1 MDADAFAKIASCLEN
16 EPPSGL
22 QEAAHRTAV
31 GRIYYAAFLF
41 AREMMTNWGCDFGSG
56 GRVHAEVAEGLK
68 CSGVRALWKIGN
80 HMVELH
86 DQRKVADYDTGGSFD
101 PDFERVWGYYDRI
114 LELADYWGDQDGQ
127 ERSKALK
134 KMQDK
139 IRQIES
145 SQN

>member
-1 MDADAFAKIASCLEN
+1 MDAEAFAEIARCLQN
-16 EPPSGL
+16 NPPNGL
-22 QEAAHRTAV
+22 EEAAYRTAV

-68 CSGVRALWKIGN
+68 CSGMRSLWKIGN

-86 DQRKVADYDTGGSFD
+86 DQRKAADYDTDARFEA
-101 PDFERVWGYYDRI
+101 DFERMWEYYDRI
-114 LELADYWGDQDGQ
+114 LEIEDYWKDQEVQ
-127 ERSKALK
+127 EQSEAVRKI
-134 KMQDK
+134 QGK

-145 SQN
+145 